1 MANEYQHD
9 HGSRAPTPEPL
20 RRCRSLFVPSF
31 LIGLSTE
38 NTKKYKGDLRELKVH
53 IREHRAPT
61 STGTKRAVYAGVVPA
76 VVSEMGDMVEAMH
89 NKHREGDANNDE
101 EGVERE
107 EDNGESDV
115 NDDLDG
121 FEVLGKVIVIVG
133 VCRSRSA

>member
-1 MANEYQHD
+1 M
-9 HGSRAPTPEPL
+9 
-20 RRCRSLFVPSF
+20 
-31 LIGLSTE
+31 GLSTE

-61 STGTKRAVYAGVVPA
+61 SIGTKRAVYAGVVPA

-89 NKHREGDANNDE
+89 KHREGDANNDE
-101 EGVERE
+101 EGDEGE

-121 FEVLGKVIVIVG
+121 FEVLGKDIVIVG
-133 VCRSRSA
+133 VCHSRSA